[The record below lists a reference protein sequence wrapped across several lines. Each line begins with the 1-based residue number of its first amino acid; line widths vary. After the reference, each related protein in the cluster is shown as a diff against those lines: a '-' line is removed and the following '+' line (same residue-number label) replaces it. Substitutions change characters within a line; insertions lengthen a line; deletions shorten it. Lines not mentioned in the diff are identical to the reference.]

1 MNNKLIRPKNIVIYG
16 FLMPGIIIYAFI
28 VVIPMILA
36 MRFSLFHWSGGPKM
50 HFAGL
55 DNYLTLVQDKTFW
68 ISLKNNLVII
78 FFSVIGQVGIGFLL
92 SVFLSSKLVRFK
104 GFHRTVIFIPVILS
118 SVVIGFLWTMIYNK
132 DYGLLNWALNSLH
145 LSSLIQ
151 PWLDDPKI
159 VIYMV
164 TIPIVWQYI
173 GLYMVI
179 FMSSLQSIPSE
190 ILEVAELDGAT
201 GWKKTR
207 YITFPLLYDTVKVA
221 IMLCIAGNMKVF
233 DHIFVMTGGGP
244 GTSSTVMAQ
253 YAYNNSFVMFKLG
266 YGSAVS
272 IGIMV
277 ISLLLIIVSRKLM
290 GGNEK

>member
-36 MRFSLFHWSGGPKM
+36 MRFSLFNWSGGPKM
-50 HFAGL
+50 HFSGFG
-55 DNYLTLVQDKTFW
+55 NYLTLVQDKTFW

-92 SVFLSSKLVRFK
+92 SVFLSSKLVKFK

-179 FMSSLQSIPSE
+179 FMSSLQSIPKE

-277 ISLLLIIVSRKLM
+277 ISLLLILVSRKLM